1 LNAPLRWYLTSTA
14 ALLLP
19 AGIQSVLFPYLIAVV
34 LHEPADRLGIAQM
47 TGALPGLFL
56 ILLGGVMGDRFD
68 QRRILV
74 VLHLCGAL
82 PPLVLALLLA
92 TGHLDYALMLSYA
105 LIWGLVGA
113 FSQPARDAL
122 LSRVAG
128 DRIQR
133 TVTMMMAL
141 QFAVQIVGINLG
153 GLADRIGAVPL
164 ILTQASI
171 MALGALAVM
180 RIRVERFVAPAEKQ
194 HALRE
199 VAAALRLVWDSQRML
214 PVMVLAF
221 AVGVFF
227 AGTYVVLIPLTVR
240 DVYHGGASGIAFAFM
255 LNMIGTI
262 AATLLLLAR
271 GGLTRPGRAV
281 VLALAIGSAVLLP
294 LYWGVSIEVFYL
306 IIFAWGAGGGIVM
319 SMSRTIVQEA
329 APPAFRARV
338 MSVYSLGMMGGMPIG
353 SVATG
358 YIVNAVGAQNAALV
372 PVIGM
377 AIVVAAVAARSDLW
391 RLLPHHLEARV

>member
-1 LNAPLRWYLTSTA
+1 M
-14 ALLLP
+14 LLP

-34 LHEPADRLGIAQM
+34 LNEPADRLGIAQM

-56 ILLGGVMGDRFD
+56 ILFGGVAGDRFD
-68 QRRILV
+68 QRRILI
-74 VLHLCGAL
+74 VLHLFGML
-82 PPLVLALLLA
+82 PPLVLAVLLS
-92 TGHLDYALMLSYA
+92 TGSLDYGLMLGYA
-105 LIWGLVGA
+105 LIWGVVGA

-122 LSRVAG
+122 LSRVAA

-141 QFAVQIVGINLG
+141 QFAVQIVGIDLG
-153 GLADRIGAVPL
+153 GLADRVGAVPL
-164 ILTQASI
+164 VLTQAII
-171 MALGALAVM
+171 MGLGAFAVL
-180 RIRVERFVAPAEKQ
+180 RIRVERFIAPADKQ
-194 HALRE
+194 HALHE
-199 VAAALRLVWDSQRML
+199 VAAALRLVWGSRRML

-221 AVGVFF
+221 AIGLFF

-240 DVYHGGASGIAFAFM
+240 DVYQGGASGIAHAFM
-255 LNMIGTI
+255 LNMIGTV
-262 AATLLLLAR
+262 AATLLLLVR
-271 GGLTRPGRAV
+271 GGVARPGRAV

-306 IIFAWGAGGGIVM
+306 IIFAWGAGAGVVM

-353 SVATG
+353 SLATG
-358 YIVNAVGAQNAALV
+358 YIVSAVGPLNAALV
-372 PVIGM
+372 PVVGM

-391 RLLPHHLEARV
+391 RLLPDNAPARV

>member
-1 LNAPLRWYLTSTA
+1 LNAPLRWYLTSA
-14 ALLLP
+14 AAFLLP

-47 TGALPGLFL
+47 AGALPSLFL
-56 ILLGGVMGDRFD
+56 ILLGGVIGDRFD
-68 QRRILV
+68 QRRILMSLH
-74 VLHLCGAL
+74 VLGAL

-92 TGHLDYALMLSYA
+92 TGHLDYALMIGYA
-105 LIWGLVGA
+105 LIGGLVGA

-153 GLADRIGAVPL
+153 GLADRIGVVPL
-164 ILTQASI
+164 IVTQAVI

-180 RIRVERFVAPAEKQ
+180 RIRVERFVAPAERQ

-199 VAAALRLVWDSQRML
+199 VAAALRLVWGSERMM
-214 PVMVLAF
+214 PVMILAF

-240 DVYHGGASGIAFAFM
+240 DIYHGGSSGIALAFM
-255 LNMIGTI
+255 LNMIGTV
-262 AATLLLLAR
+262 AVTVLLLAR
-271 GGLTRPGRAV
+271 GGVARPGRAV
-281 VLALAIGSAVLLP
+281 VLALAVGSAVLLP
-294 LYWGVSIEVFYL
+294 LYFGVSIEVFYL
-306 IIFAWGAGGGIVM
+306 IIFAWGAGGGVVM

-358 YIVNAVGAQNAALV
+358 YIVKAVGAQNAALV

-377 AIVVAAVAARSDLW
+377 AIVVAIVAARSNLW
-391 RLLPHHLEARV
+391 RLLPHNLEARV